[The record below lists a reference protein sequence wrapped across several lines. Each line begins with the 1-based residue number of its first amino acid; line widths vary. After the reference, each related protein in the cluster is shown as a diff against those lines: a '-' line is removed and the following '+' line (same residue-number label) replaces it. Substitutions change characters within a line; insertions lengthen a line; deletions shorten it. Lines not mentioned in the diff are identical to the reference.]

1 MKPLVEGLK
10 PQYSSVEIR
19 QLDVSGG
26 DAEALALAEKL
37 GVQYVPSFVFATS
50 QGVLVDTL
58 VGRQDEKA
66 LRERLD
72 KLK

>member
-10 PQYSSVEIR
+10 PQYSSIEIR

-26 DAEALALAEKL
+26 DTEALALAEKL
-37 GVQYVPSFVFATS
+37 GLQYVPSFVFATD

-58 VGRQDEKA
+58 VGRQEESA
-66 LRERLD
+66 LRQRLD